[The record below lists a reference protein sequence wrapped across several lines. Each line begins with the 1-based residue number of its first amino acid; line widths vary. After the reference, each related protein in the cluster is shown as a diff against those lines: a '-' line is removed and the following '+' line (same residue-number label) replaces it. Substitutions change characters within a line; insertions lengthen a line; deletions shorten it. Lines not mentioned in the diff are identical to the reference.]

1 MEYTPYYITSFFLAT
16 QTYPPCVNVPSLMD
30 EQMGKTDAMHNK
42 IKYNYKNE
50 KIHRVSEPRLQLST
64 AVTITL
70 Q

>member
-42 IKYNYKNE
+42 IKYIYQNPKYIGYAN
-50 KIHRVSEPRLQLST
+50 HDCNRLPR
-64 AVTITL
+64 
-70 Q
+70 

>member
-42 IKYNYKNE
+42 IKYIYK
-50 KIHRVSEPRLQLST
+50 SEN
-64 AVTITL
+64 I
-70 Q
+70 